1 MKVFKFGGA
10 SVNSF
15 QAVKNAAEIIKKYS
29 DDNLLVVI
37 SAMGKTTNALE
48 KLTNS
53 YFYRKND
60 TLDILEEIRIFHFDI
75 ISQLFENKTNNIYEI
90 IEDVFNQI
98 SFKIKS
104 SPSEDFDYEYD
115 QLVSFGEIISTLIVN
130 NYLSFVEIENKWID
144 ARKIIITDKNYREAN
159 VNWEITNEKI
169 NENIIEFFDD
179 KKPNIVVTQGFIG
192 GTIDGNSVTLGREG
206 SDYSAAI
213 FAYCLN
219 ADEMIIWKDVEGVLN
234 ADPKYFE
241 NTQKLNAISYKEAI
255 ELAYYGASVIHPKT
269 IKPLQNKQIPL
280 FVKSFINPENSGT
293 IISDTDKNDNLIP
306 SYIFKQNQI
315 LISISPNDF
324 SFINEHNLSEI
335 FNIISNNRIKINLM
349 QNSAISFS
357 ICIDND
363 ERRVN
368 KLIDILSKNYK
379 VKYNK
384 NLQLITIRHY
394 NQNTIDFIVKNKKIL
409 LEQKSRVTAQIIVE
423 N

>member
-1 MKVFKFGGA
+1 MKVYKFGGA

-15 QAVKNAAEIIKKYS
+15 QAVKNAAEIIKKYK
-29 DDNLLVVI
+29 DENLLVVI

-60 TLDILEEIRIFHFDI
+60 TIDILEEIRKYHFDI
-75 ISQLFENKTNNIYEI
+75 IYQLFENKTHNIYKI

-98 SFKIKS
+98 FIKIKS

-115 QLVSFGEIISTLIVN
+115 QLVSYGEIISTLIVH
-130 NYLSFVEIENKWID
+130 NYLSLVEIDNKWID

-169 NENIIEFFDD
+169 NESIIEFFND
-179 KKPNIVVTQGFIG
+179 KKPNIIVTQGFIG
-192 GTIDGNSVTLGREG
+192 GTTDGNSVTLGREG

-234 ADPKYFE
+234 ADPKFFE

-293 IISDTDKNDNLIP
+293 IISDADKNDNLIP

-368 KLIDILSKNYK
+368 KLIDSLSKNYK

-394 NQNTIDFIVKNKKIL
+394 NQKTIDFVVQNKKIL